1 MYTVRPISCE
11 GGFLHRTHGSSLF
24 TRGETQAIAAAT
36 LGSQSD
42 AQRFDGIAEM
52 DDRRFYLHYFFPPS
66 SVGECGRVGAA
77 SRREV
82 GHGNLAERALAP
94 VLPSKDEFPFTVR
107 LESTITESNGSSSM
121 ATVCAGCLAL
131 QDAGVPIRRC
141 DFVVG
146 FFFVFVSFCRR
157 PLPSLRAMV
166 LRALSD
172 TRTSVA
178 YGKSLSHNLARI
190 NPVSRADRGTLRGI
204 RVETAVL
211 RSAASVHS
219 NRMFF
224 FCRFLQSSRPRRSRP
239 KNSPSKRATT
249 LTTNQYRKVAG
260 IAMGLVLGDETKGE
274 DAIVL
279 TDILGSEDA
288 LGDMDFKVAGDG
300 EGMSA
305 FQMDIKV
312 EGISLPVMRTALERA
327 REGLIHILGEMDK
340 ADPSPRK
347 GGEMSKY
354 APRIEVVE
362 VNTKYIGKIIGKGG
376 EQIKSICEETRIDT
390 IDINNDGVCVLTGS
404 YGCDMVRALEIIAE
418 LTIEPEIGKIYRNS
432 RVTKVL
438 EFGAFVEILPGVEG
452 LCHVSELDVTRVA
465 NVKDVV
471 NDGDFI
477 DVKLLETNERGQ
489 YKLSRREV
497 LLDDGKGGGGG
508 GGGSTL
514 REDPASRF
522 LSENGQISSG
532 LWDSDRGGGG
542 GRSRS
547 SSKARRGRTR
557 LRE

>member
-1 MYTVRPISCE
+1 
-11 GGFLHRTHGSSLF
+11 
-24 TRGETQAIAAAT
+24 
-36 LGSQSD
+36 
-42 AQRFDGIAEM
+42 
-52 DDRRFYLHYFFPPS
+52 
-66 SVGECGRVGAA
+66 
-77 SRREV
+77 
-82 GHGNLAERALAP
+82 
-94 VLPSKDEFPFTVR
+94 
-107 LESTITESNGSSSM
+107 
-121 ATVCAGCLAL
+121 
-131 QDAGVPIRRC
+131 
-141 DFVVG
+141 
-146 FFFVFVSFCRR
+146 
-157 PLPSLRAMV
+157 
-166 LRALSD
+166 
-172 TRTSVA
+172 
-178 YGKSLSHNLARI
+178 
-190 NPVSRADRGTLRGI
+190 
-204 RVETAVL
+204 
-211 RSAASVHS
+211 
-219 NRMFF
+219 
-224 FCRFLQSSRPRRSRP
+224 
-239 KNSPSKRATT
+239 
-249 LTTNQYRKVAG
+249 
-260 IAMGLVLGDETKGE
+260 
-274 DAIVL
+274 
-279 TDILGSEDA
+279 
-288 LGDMDFKVAGDG
+288 
-300 EGMSA
+300 
-305 FQMDIKV
+305 
-312 EGISLPVMRTALERA
+312 
-327 REGLIHILGEMDK
+327 
-340 ADPSPRK
+340 
-347 GGEMSKY
+347 MSKY

-404 YGCDMVRALEIIAE
+404 YGCDMARALEIIAE

>member
-1 MYTVRPISCE
+1 
-11 GGFLHRTHGSSLF
+11 
-24 TRGETQAIAAAT
+24 
-36 LGSQSD
+36 
-42 AQRFDGIAEM
+42 
-52 DDRRFYLHYFFPPS
+52 
-66 SVGECGRVGAA
+66 
-77 SRREV
+77 
-82 GHGNLAERALAP
+82 
-94 VLPSKDEFPFTVR
+94 
-107 LESTITESNGSSSM
+107 
-121 ATVCAGCLAL
+121 
-131 QDAGVPIRRC
+131 
-141 DFVVG
+141 
-146 FFFVFVSFCRR
+146 
-157 PLPSLRAMV
+157 
-166 LRALSD
+166 
-172 TRTSVA
+172 
-178 YGKSLSHNLARI
+178 
-190 NPVSRADRGTLRGI
+190 
-204 RVETAVL
+204 
-211 RSAASVHS
+211 
-219 NRMFF
+219 
-224 FCRFLQSSRPRRSRP
+224 
-239 KNSPSKRATT
+239 
-249 LTTNQYRKVAG
+249 
-260 IAMGLVLGDETKGE
+260 MGLVLGDETKGE

-312 EGISLPVMRTALERA
+312 EGISLPVMRTALARA

-404 YGCDMVRALEIIAE
+404 YGCDMARALEIIAE

-497 LLDDGKGGGGG
+497 LLDDGKGGGS
-508 GGGSTL
+508 GGGSTP

-522 LSENGQISSG
+522 LSENGQNFSG
-532 LWDSDRGGGG
+532 GWDSDRGGGG
-542 GRSRS
+542 GRGRS